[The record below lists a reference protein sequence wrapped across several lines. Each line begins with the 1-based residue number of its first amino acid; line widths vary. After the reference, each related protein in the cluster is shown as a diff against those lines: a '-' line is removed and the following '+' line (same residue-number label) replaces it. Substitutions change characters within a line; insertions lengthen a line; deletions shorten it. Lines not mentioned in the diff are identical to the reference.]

1 MTLTILHLDA
11 SPRMN
16 GSVTR
21 DLTAKIISR
30 WPDARIIRRDLAE
43 IPVPQLTDDWIS
55 ANCTP
60 KDQRSPEQ
68 ARTLA
73 LSDNMI
79 DEVTQADTIVIG
91 LPVYNFAPPA
101 ALKAWIDNVARA
113 GVTFR
118 YTENGPEGLI
128 KGKRVILAMASGG
141 TGAGSEVDFASTY
154 MRHILGFLGMTDV
167 TLVAADQMALD
178 ADASLAKA
186 AGQIETLQVA
196 A

>member
-1 MTLTILHLDA
+1 MTHTILHLDA
-11 SPRMN
+11 SPRLT

-21 DLTAKIISR
+21 DLTSQIVSR
-30 WPDARIIRRDLAE
+30 WPDARIMRRDLAKT
-43 IPVPQLTDDWIS
+43 PVPQLTDDWIA
-55 ANCTP
+55 ANFTP

-68 ARTLA
+68 AKTLA
-73 LSDNMI
+73 LSDNLI
-79 DEVTQADTIVIG
+79 NEVTQADTIVIG

-101 ALKAWIDNVARA
+101 ALKAWIDHVARA

-141 TGAGSEVDFASTY
+141 TGAGSEIDFASTY

-186 AGQIETLQVA
+186 EGQIKTLQVA

>member
-1 MTLTILHLDA
+1 MTRKILHLDA
-11 SPRMN
+11 SPRLSE
-16 GSVTR
+16 SVTR

-30 WPDARIIRRDLAE
+30 WPEAQVIRRDLAE
-43 IPVPQLTDDWIS
+43 TPVPQLTDAWIA
-55 ANCTP
+55 ANFTP
-60 KDQRSPEQ
+60 ADQRSPEQ
-68 ARTLA
+68 AETLA
-73 LSDNMI
+73 LSDKLI

-101 ALKAWIDNVARA
+101 ALKAWVDYVARA

-128 KGKRVILAMASGG
+128 HGKRVILAMASGG
-141 TGAGSEVDFASTY
+141 TAAGSEIDFASTY

-167 TLVAADQMALD
+167 TLVAADQLALD